1 MYNPSIGLKSQS
13 SPKINYM
20 PDWWM
25 EYIGFGYDQVNDKY
39 KVLVVECMD
48 PNLDEEFGQSLTKIY
63 TFGEDSW
70 RTIQE
75 LPRPLTEDL
84 GKYVNG
90 TLNWIG
96 TNNFRHLII
105 SFDLN
110 KETYR
115 DVLVPQNIFEGG
127 SRCNYSLYVLDDCLC
142 FCFANKTH
150 FVVWLMKEYGV
161 IESWAKLMTIPW
173 ENLIFKNF
181 VNQFSNIKLL
191 FISEN
196 GVVLLMV
203 SNQIC
208 LYNLNSGVLD
218 HPFISISNVSD
229 QPVIYRENLI
239 SQRW

>member
-90 TLNWIG
+90 TLNWI
-96 TNNFRHLII
+96 
-105 SFDLN
+105 
-110 KETYR
+110 
-115 DVLVPQNIFEGG
+115 
-127 SRCNYSLYVLDDCLC
+127 
-142 FCFANKTH
+142 
-150 FVVWLMKEYGV
+150 
-161 IESWAKLMTIPW
+161 
-173 ENLIFKNF
+173 
-181 VNQFSNIKLL
+181 
-191 FISEN
+191 EN

-239 SQRW
+239 SQRWEKSHFGP

>member
-48 PNLDEEFGQSLTKIY
+48 PNLDEEFGESLTKIY

-127 SRCNYSLYVLDDCLC
+127 SRNKCSLYVLNDCLC
-142 FCFANKTH
+142 FCFVNKTH

-181 VNQFSNIKLL
+181 VNQFSNIELL